1 MLHTERMRS
10 LVSQI
15 SFVDLV
21 VALPSS
27 RNAPSINLITEG
39 NAIRP
44 ASVFSAMARNRLAYH
59 LDIQYRRGNDILI
72 HLGEQIREVLVLEHN
87 HCKFNR

>member
-27 RNAPSINLITEG
+27 RNAPSRNLITEG

-44 ASVFSAMARNRLAYH
+44 VSVFSAMARNRLAYH

-87 HCKFNR
+87 LCKFNR